1 MTRGVL
7 IGIDAGTSV
16 LKAVAFTLDGRQLD
30 SFDIPNRYETLP
42 NGGVEQDMTRTWADC
57 AACLRGL
64 VEKLPDLA
72 KRTAA
77 IAVTGQG
84 DGTWLI
90 NGAGE
95 PVAPGWL
102 WLDSRTASFVEAFRA
117 SPAGRRHYETTGCGL
132 NACQQGPHLAW
143 MMRHSPEILARAA
156 TGFHCKDWLYFKL
169 TGERATD
176 PSEGLFTFGDYRK
189 RAYSEDVIEALGLSS
204 HRSLIPP
211 IVDATAQQHTLSV
224 DAANATGLMAG
235 TPVALG
241 YVDVV
246 CTALGGGLYDPAAAC
261 GCTIIGSTGMH
272 MRYAGEAAHV
282 SLNAQSTGYTM
293 AFPVPG
299 HYAQMQS
306 NMASTLNIDWL
317 LDLTRDVLAQNGLK
331 TSRQDLLKGL
341 DTLVAGA
348 KPAELLYHPYI
359 SEAGERGPIVD
370 PAARASFIG
379 LSTRHGYA
387 DMMRAVFEGLA
398 FAARDCYRAMGTIP
412 AEVRLTGGAARSN
425 TLRAI
430 IGAVLGADVRTSSRA
445 EAGAAGAAMIA
456 AVGAGHYKNMAN
468 CVAGWV
474 TPSLSPS
481 EAPDPELCKIYDAT
495 FPAYVASREA
505 LAPVWR
511 QIARRKAATT

>member
-1 MTRGVL
+1 MTRDVL

-16 LKAVAFTLDGRQLD
+16 LKAVAFTIDGKQLD
-30 SFDIPNRYETLP
+30 SFAIPNSYETLP
-42 NGGVEQDMTRTWADC
+42 NGGVEQDMARTWADC
-57 AACLRGL
+57 AACLKGL
-64 VEKLPDLA
+64 TGKLPDLA

-90 NGAGE
+90 DRAGE

-102 WLDSRTASFVEAFRA
+102 WLDARTASFVEEFRA
-117 SPAGRRHYETTGCGL
+117 SPAGRRHYETSGCGL

-143 MMRHSPEILARAA
+143 MKRHSPEILARAA

-169 TGERATD
+169 TGARATD
-176 PSEGLFTFGDYRK
+176 PSEGLFTFGDYRL
-189 RAYSEDVIEALGLSS
+189 RTYSEDVIGALGLASLR
-204 HRSLIPP
+204 HLIPP
-211 IVDATAQQHTLSV
+211 IVDATEQQHTLSA
-224 DAANATGLMAG
+224 DAAAATGLMAG

-241 YVDVV
+241 FVDVV
-246 CTALGGGLYDPAAAC
+246 CTSLGGGLYDPAAAC

-272 MRYAGEAAHV
+272 MRYAGEAAGV
-282 SLNAQSTGYTM
+282 ALNAQSTGYTM

-306 NMASTLNIDWL
+306 NMAATLNIDWL
-317 LDLTRDVLAQNGLK
+317 LDVTRGVLEQNGLK
-331 TSRQDLLKGL
+331 ASRQDLLKGL
-341 DTLVAGA
+341 DSLVASA
-348 KPAELLYHPYI
+348 RPAEVLYHPYI

-398 FAARDCYRAMGTIP
+398 FAARDCYTAMGGIP
-412 AEVRLTGGAARSN
+412 AEVRLTGGAARSG

-430 IGAVLGADVRTSSRA
+430 ISAVLGANVRTSSRA

-456 AVGAGHYKNMAN
+456 AVGAGHYKSMAE
-468 CVAGWV
+468 CVSGWV
-474 TPSLSPS
+474 TTGLGAS
-481 EAPDPELCKIYDAT
+481 EAPDPDLRKIYDQT
-495 FPAYVASREA
+495 FPAYVASRVA

-511 QIARRKAATT
+511 QLARRKASTS